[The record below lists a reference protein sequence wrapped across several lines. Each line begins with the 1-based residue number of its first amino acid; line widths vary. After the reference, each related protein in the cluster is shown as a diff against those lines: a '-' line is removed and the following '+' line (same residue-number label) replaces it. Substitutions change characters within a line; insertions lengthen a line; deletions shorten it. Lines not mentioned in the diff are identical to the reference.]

1 MFKPTITK
9 KAASM
14 RPRSASE
21 MSRGDLLKR
30 EETRR
35 KVKERHAAEL
45 DSSMASHPKLTKV
58 AQDHNSSRLKLR
70 EDPDSYTLR
79 VQEARRIRDEKLDVA
94 KREKEVSGRCRLRVR
109 VGRGNTAGVE
119 GIYSDEQ
126 LLTSTDPADPRHA
139 S

>member
-70 EDPDSYTLR
+70 EDPESYTLR

-94 KREKEVSGRCRLRVR
+94 KREKEVSVRCKLRVR
-109 VGRGNTAGVE
+109 V
-119 GIYSDEQ
+119 EQ
-126 LLTSTDPADPRHA
+126 GGLQLAPRV
-139 S
+139 

>member
-35 KVKERHAAEL
+35 KVKERHNAEL
-45 DSSMASHPKLTKV
+45 DESMSAHPKLTKV
-58 AQDHNSSRLKLR
+58 ISMAHGAWRVETRSR
-70 EDPDSYTLR
+70 T
-79 VQEARRIRDEKLDVA
+79 V
-94 KREKEVSGRCRLRVR
+94 C
-109 VGRGNTAGVE
+109 
-119 GIYSDEQ
+119 
-126 LLTSTDPADPRHA
+126 
-139 S
+139 

>member
-1 MFKPTITK
+1 
-9 KAASM
+9 
-14 RPRSASE
+14 

-70 EDPDSYTLR
+70 EDPESYTLR

-94 KREKEVSGRCRLRVR
+94 KREKEVSGQCRLRVR
-109 VGRGNTAGVE
+109 VRQGGVTAR
-119 GIYSDEQ
+119 
-126 LLTSTDPADPRHA
+126 A
-139 S
+139 